1 MDAGNAHLRAGD
13 AEREETIA
21 GLRRAAEEG
30 RLAAEE
36 LDLRAARARQART
49 RGELEVLLA
58 DLVGPANRTNP
69 GMLVAPG
76 YRPDD
81 QLMLSAGFSGE
92 KRTGV
97 WTVPPFLR
105 AHALADDVRLD
116 CRHAQTVA
124 PVIDLEVLPGA
135 GAVVLVLPPGWA
147 VNTDRLTKGLG
158 TITVKVPTVPDPG
171 CPVFAVRG
179 SVGIGT
185 FKARGP
191 NRWERWREHRRELRG
206 G

>member
-1 MDAGNAHLRAGD
+1 MDAGNAHLRAGNT
-13 AEREETIA
+13 EREEAIT

-36 LDLRAARARQART
+36 LDLRTARARQART
-49 RGELEVLLA
+49 LGELEVLLA
-58 DLVGPANRTNP
+58 DLVVPANPVHP
-69 GMLVAPG
+69 GALVAPG

-105 AHALADDVRLD
+105 AHALMDDVRLD
-116 CRHAQTVA
+116 CRHAQAAA
-124 PVIDLEVLPGA
+124 PVIDLEILPGA
-135 GAVVLVLPPGWA
+135 GAVLLVLPPGWA
-147 VNTDRLTKGLG
+147 VNTDRLTRGMG
-158 TITVKVPTVPDPG
+158 TITAKVPTVPDPG

-179 SVGIGT
+179 SVGLGT
-185 FKARGP
+185 FKARAP
-191 NRWERWREHRRELRG
+191 NRWERWRERRRELRAG
-206 G
+206 